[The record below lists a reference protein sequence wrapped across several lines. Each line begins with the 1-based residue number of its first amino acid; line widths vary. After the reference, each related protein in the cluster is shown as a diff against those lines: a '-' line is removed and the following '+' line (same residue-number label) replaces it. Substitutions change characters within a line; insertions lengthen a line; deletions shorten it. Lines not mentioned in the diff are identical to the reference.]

1 MKIVV
6 LDDDPTGIQT
16 VHGCLMLTAWTPG
29 LVREALRDKAGFF
42 YILTN
47 NRAHLP
53 GEAARRIEEIMNTVL
68 QVNAEYG
75 HRIMFISRSDSTLR
89 GHFPLETDV
98 MAQVYEKYYGVK
110 IDAVFLVP
118 AFIEGGR
125 ITKDDTHY
133 VRRGNEIIP
142 AADTEFARDP
152 VFGFR
157 SSNLKDYIRE
167 KSGSRISR
175 QPILSF
181 SLDDLRRTSTRELK
195 KMIVNITGGPYVVV
209 NAENYRDL
217 RRFSYA
223 VHAALSEGRHF
234 LFRSAASVVRTLSF
248 LSRRPLVGRECLA
261 ASSSPG
267 VVIAGSFVK
276 RSREQLDVLLKDG
289 TVYGIHI
296 DVNRIPGGSDA
307 VVRHALECV
316 SIARNA
322 GKTPVVYTSSEEK
335 RCSSMKEQLVFGKS
349 VSKVLCDI
357 AEHLPEKTGFMIV
370 KGGITAADI
379 LTSALKIP
387 QARVLGQLLPGVPVV
402 HTPDD
407 SRFGRIPYVIFPG
420 NVGMRTSLRRA
431 YRKLLP
437 P

>member
-1 MKIVV
+1 MSRGSRVKIVV

-167 KSGSRISR
+167 K
-175 QPILSF
+175 
-181 SLDDLRRTSTRELK
+181 
-195 KMIVNITGGPYVVV
+195 
-209 NAENYRDL
+209 
-217 RRFSYA
+217 
-223 VHAALSEGRHF
+223 AAHSVF
-234 LFRSAASVVRTLSF
+234 L
-248 LSRRPLVGRECLA
+248 
-261 ASSSPG
+261 
-267 VVIAGSFVK
+267 
-276 RSREQLDVLLKDG
+276 
-289 TVYGIHI
+289 
-296 DVNRIPGGSDA
+296 
-307 VVRHALECV
+307 
-316 SIARNA
+316 AR
-322 GKTPVVYTSSEEK
+322 
-335 RCSSMKEQLVFGKS
+335 
-349 VSKVLCDI
+349 
-357 AEHLPEKTGFMIV
+357 
-370 KGGITAADI
+370 
-379 LTSALKIP
+379 
-387 QARVLGQLLPGVPVV
+387 
-402 HTPDD
+402 
-407 SRFGRIPYVIFPG
+407 
-420 NVGMRTSLRRA
+420 
-431 YRKLLP
+431 
-437 P
+437 